1 MSRLSK
7 AIRDLKGVLFNNL
20 PLGCWLGQDI
30 GEPNIVVR
38 NGKKVDLN
46 FEHSSGYA
54 LDVMVVPKVGQR
66 ANQEQRAKA
75 FAIVNWC
82 IENSKSIGLRWVIW
96 DYYDDLCACN
106 YNPSRGAWKRL
117 YRGGVSEAHAD
128 HVHIYLDGSG
138 SFNNLAMTAL
148 WRFRNLARKGVNEL
162 TPEQLHKELNE
173 NPVLNNIASRIG
185 MVATLNEKLLKEL
198 IEEVRQLRAAVS

>member
-1 MSRLSK
+1 MNGPSK
-7 AIRDLKGVLFNNL
+7 AIVTLRGVLFNNL
-20 PLGCWLGQDI
+20 PSGCWLGQDI
-30 GEPNIVVR
+30 GKPNYVIR

-54 LDVMVVPKVGQR
+54 LDVMVVPRVGQR

-82 IENSKSIGLRWVIW
+82 IENAKPIGLRWVIW

-138 SFNNLAMTAL
+138 SFNSLDMTPL
-148 WRFRNLARKGVNEL
+148 KRWKNIGKGVDEI

-173 NPVLNNIASRIG
+173 NPVLNEITSRLG
-185 MVATLNEKLLKEL
+185 LVATLNEKLLKEL
-198 IEEVRQLRAAVS
+198 IEEVRQLRATVS

>member
-1 MSRLSK
+1 MSGPSR
-7 AIRDLKGVLFNNL
+7 AIVALRGVLFNAL
-20 PLGCWLGQDI
+20 PSGCWLGQDY
-30 GEPNIVVR
+30 GPPNYVIR

-46 FEHSSGYA
+46 YEHSSGYA
-54 LDVMVVPKVGQR
+54 LDVMVVPRVGVR

-82 IENSKSIGLRWVIW
+82 IRNASAIGLRWVIW

-138 SFNNLAMTAL
+138 SFNNLDMTAL
-148 WRFRNLARKGVNEL
+148 KRWKNIGKGVDEI

-173 NPVLNNIASRIG
+173 NPVLNEIASRLG
-185 MVATLNEKLLKEL
+185 LVATLNEKLLKEL
-198 IEEVRQLRAAVS
+198 IEEVRQLRATVS

>member
-1 MSRLSK
+1 MRQASE
-7 AIRDLKGVLFNNL
+7 AIQTLEGALRGNL
-20 PLGCWLGQDI
+20 PPGCWLGQDI
-30 GEPNIVVR
+30 GEPNIVIR

-54 LDVMVVPKVGQR
+54 LDVIVVPKVGQR

-82 IENSKSIGLRWVIW
+82 IENAAAIGLRWLIW
-96 DYYDDLCACN
+96 DYYDDLCACS
-106 YNPSRGAWKRL
+106 YNPSRGSWKRL

-138 SFNNLAMTAL
+138 SFSHLVMAAL
-148 WRFRNLARKGVNEL
+148 NRWKNAGKGVSEL

-173 NPVLNNIASRIG
+173 NPVLNEIASRIG

-198 IEEVRQLRAAVS
+198 IEEIRQLRASVS

>member
-1 MSRLSK
+1 MNGPSK
-7 AIRDLKGVLFNNL
+7 AIVTLRGVLFNAL
-20 PLGCWLGQDI
+20 PSGCWLGQDI
-30 GEPNIVVR
+30 GKPNYVIR

-82 IENSKSIGLRWVIW
+82 IENANSIGLRWVIW
-96 DYYDDLCACN
+96 DYYDDLCACS

-138 SFNNLAMTAL
+138 SFNNLVMRAL
-148 WRFRNLARKGVNEL
+148 QRWKNIARKEVCEV
-162 TPEQLHKELNE
+162 TKDDLHKELNE
-173 NPVLNNIASRIG
+173 NPVLNELVSRVG

-198 IEEVRQLRAAVS
+198 IEEVRQLRATVS

>member
-1 MSRLSK
+1 MSQLSK
-7 AIRDLKGVLFNNL
+7 AIRTLKGVLFNNL

-54 LDVMVVPKVGQR
+54 LDVMVVPRVGQR

-96 DYYDDLCACN
+96 DYYNDLCACN

-138 SFNNLAMTAL
+138 SFDNLSMRAL
-148 WRFRNLARKGVNEL
+148 QRWKNLVGKGVCKV
-162 TPEQLHKELNE
+162 TKDDLHKELNE
-173 NPVLNNIASRIG
+173 NPVLNELVSRVG

-198 IEEVRQLRAAVS
+198 IEEIRLLRATIS